1 VSVGSTAK
9 EVRIMIKKS
18 KKRYSIAGNVQKF

>member
-1 VSVGSTAK
+1 VGPTAK

-18 KKRYSIAGNVQKF
+18 KKRYSIAGSINKF